1 MCSGEAVAVG
11 DTSASCGITREDV
24 GKGRQG
30 HGVAQSRCVRMGG
43 RSAFCAS
50 HVCPPHP
57 LHLLLCWLESD
68 VCANHSSTELAGGS
82 PVSLASKTPHSPVC
96 LPPSPITIQDQLVR
110 QSGVGTCESLEKE
123 YLRLTSLPRA
133 SSVRPPNILSLAL
146 DLVKA
151 RWLEKADYKHACE
164 QLKSIRQ
171 VGRGAC
177 ICTGTDSMGDG
188 GQKKERAWLDKAG

>member
-1 MCSGEAVAVG
+1 
-11 DTSASCGITREDV
+11 
-24 GKGRQG
+24 
-30 HGVAQSRCVRMGG
+30 MGG
-43 RSAFCAS
+43 CLAFCAS

-57 LHLLLCWLESD
+57 FHLLVCWLESD
-68 VCANHSSTELAGGS
+68 MGKITVVQNLQVSSPSVRPDKHPTL
-82 PVSLASKTPHSPVC
+82 LC
-96 LPPSPITIQDQLVR
+96 LPPFSLLCQDQLVR

-171 VGRGAC
+171 VRRGRKGSPQGWTTGGKGA
-177 ICTGTDSMGDG
+177 G
-188 GQKKERAWLDKAG
+188 E